1 MNEAM
6 RDALID
12 EVMDVFIDR
21 VINND
26 ELMGLVE
33 QIARNVVVEA
43 VGDDVLTDA
52 AVVDAAEALVGNLNL
67 VAA

>member
-6 RDALID
+6 RDALIN
-12 EVMDVFIDR
+12 EVIDVFIDR
-21 VINND
+21 LINND

-33 QIARNVVVEA
+33 QIARHVVVEA
-43 VGDDVLTDA
+43 VGDEVLTDA
-52 AVVDAAEALVGNLNL
+52 AVVDAAEALIGNLSL